1 MLRKEKEITDPA
13 EIEAIINKAV
23 VCRITLSDNNN
34 PYIIPVCFGY
44 QDRTLYFHCANSG
57 KKLDIIRQNQSV
69 CFEVETDVEIVKD
82 PAPCNWGMKFR
93 SVIGFGKAEIVDSR
107 REKESALSI
116 IMRHYSSEAFPFP
129 EEMVARTTIV
139 KITIDTLTGKWSG

>member
-13 EIEAIINKAV
+13 EIEAIINRAV
-23 VCRITLSDNNN
+23 ICRIALSDNNN

-44 QDRTLYFHCANSG
+44 KDRTLYFHCANSG
-57 KKLDIIRQNQSV
+57 KKLDIIRQNQAV
-69 CFEVETDVEIVKD
+69 CFEVETDLEILKD
-82 PAPCNWGMKFR
+82 QAPCNWGMRFR

-116 IMRHYSSEAFPFP
+116 IMRHYSSEAFTFP
-129 EEMVARTTIV
+129 EEMVAGTTVVRIA
-139 KITIDTLTGKWSG
+139 TDTLTGKRSG